1 MSNRT
6 GILLVVLI
14 AFASALGG
22 VFVGRQLIPVKEP
35 VETELHALLHHQLEL
50 DAGQLAAIE
59 DIEERFATR
68 RRALER
74 EIRADNARLAAA
86 IRAEHGYGPRVDSAV
101 DHSHQIMG
109 ELQKATLEHIFEMRA
124 VLRPEQARRFD
135 EAVTRALTTT
145 DR

>member
-1 MSNRT
+1 MTNRT
-6 GILLVVLI
+6 RILLVVLI

-22 VFVGRQLIPVKEP
+22 VFLGRQLIPVKEP

-68 RRALER
+68 RQALEQ
-74 EIRADNARLAAA
+74 EMRADNARLAAA
-86 IRAEHGYGPRVDSAV
+86 IRAEQGYGPRVDAAV
-101 DHSHQIMG
+101 DHSHQVMG

-124 VLRPEQARRFD
+124 VLRPDQAQRFD
-135 EAVTRALTTT
+135 EAVTRALTTPE
-145 DR
+145 R